1 MAEILPINREDD
13 GQTQLQEKN
22 GVVSAVPQPT
32 YPAINIPD
40 VITQDFFN
48 QPPSAYRQ
56 RIENDLQ
63 QRRQEY
69 LASFQP
75 TAQEEQLGKEVLGL
89 EEQITNLRQREEKG
103 AFNIQQQ
110 RIAMPL
116 ITGQEAALRR
126 QGQLDRGDVLAQL
139 ENKQRSYGYEVEKR
153 KGLIERGK
161 AMLGFAESDLD
172 RITKIEQNNQDMQ
185 LRILHYTQ
193 GLKEKSRQVFGTI
206 IKLLEGKRFS
216 ELSPEGQLEIQKMA
230 SQAGLPLNAIIT
242 GLDVQADAK
251 KVEKLQNDMDN
262 SALKSEDLGDKI
274 GFFDKSGKMVSS
286 YTKGIAPKA
295 GGVEDDDDKL
305 LSVSEAESLGV
316 PYGTTVGEAITSKG
330 ETPDGKIPLNQKETQ
345 KLNKELIGTDA
356 YKAIRKGQDSLQYL
370 LEFEKAFKKF
380 GLETL
385 PGKDKGE
392 LSTKYQTS
400 LLNLKEFF
408 NLGVLNGP
416 DLEVL
421 QWIMPDPTKSISWG
435 PWGLIPGSKKLAGVK
450 SKVGAGIQSL
460 KENISKTLD
469 DRYESISTQYG
480 NYSEEDLTSLK
491 DLGRIYI
498 QQKASLD
505 PKINQLM
512 KENPNL
518 TQDEIIQ
525 I

>member
-48 QPPSAYRQ
+48 QPPSADRQ

-75 TAQEEQLGKEVLGL
+75 TAQEEQLGKEGLGL
-89 EEQITNLRQREEKG
+89 E
-103 AFNIQQQ
+103 QQ

-126 QGQLDRGDVLAQL
+126 QGQLERGDVLAQL

-153 KGLIERGK
+153 KGLIERGQ

-193 GLKEKSRQVFGTI
+193 GLREKSRQVFGTI
-206 IKLLEGKRFS
+206 IKSLEGKRFS
-216 ELSPEGQLEIQKMA
+216 ELSPEGQLEIQQMA

-251 KVEKLQNDMDN
+251 EVELAKQEMEFGKFGLDIAHKKLEMEKLRNDMDN
-262 SALKSEDLGDKI
+262 PALKSEDLGDKI
-274 GFFDKSGKMVSS
+274 GFFDKSGKMVSF

-295 GGVEDDDDKL
+295 GGEEDDDDK
-305 LSVSEAESLGV
+305 
-316 PYGTTVGEAITSKG
+316 
-330 ETPDGKIPLNQKETQ
+330 PLNILDVQRY
-345 KLNKELIGTDA
+345 NEL
-356 YKAIRKGQDSLQYL
+356 Y
-370 LEFEKAFKKF
+370 
-380 GLETL
+380 
-385 PGKDKGE
+385 PG
-392 LSTKYQTS
+392 
-400 LLNLKEFF
+400 
-408 NLGVLNGP
+408 
-416 DLEVL
+416 
-421 QWIMPDPTKSISWG
+421 
-435 PWGLIPGSKKLAGVK
+435 AGVK
-450 SKVGAGIQSL
+450 AGDSATTANKKVANAKTPETDLKNMISLAKDNGNSYDIIVNEINNDPSIMDKETAIKIAKDIFGIEPVTTKGGL
-460 KENISKTLD
+460 P
-469 DRYESISTQYG
+469 
-480 NYSEEDLTSLK
+480 
-491 DLGRIYI
+491 DLGKLNPVEYLSNSIYNFLF
-498 QQKASLD
+498 K
-505 PKINQLM
+505 
-512 KENPNL
+512 
-518 TQDEIIQ
+518 
-525 I
+525 

>member
-1 MAEILPINREDD
+1 MAEIFPINREDD

-48 QPPSAYRQ
+48 QPPSADRQ

-126 QGQLDRGDVLAQL
+126 QGQLERGDVLAQL

-193 GLKEKSRQVFGTI
+193 GLREKSRQVFGTI
-206 IKLLEGKRFS
+206 IKSLEGKRFS
-216 ELSPEGQLEIQKMA
+216 ELSPEGQLEIQQMA

-251 KVEKLQNDMDN
+251 EVELAKQEMEFGKFGLDIAHKKLEMEKLRNDMDN
-262 SALKSEDLGDKI
+262 PALKSEDLGDKI
-274 GFFDKSGKMVSS
+274 GFFDKSGKMVSF

-295 GGVEDDDDKL
+295 GGEEDDDDK
-305 LSVSEAESLGV
+305 
-316 PYGTTVGEAITSKG
+316 
-330 ETPDGKIPLNQKETQ
+330 PLNILDVQRY
-345 KLNKELIGTDA
+345 NEL
-356 YKAIRKGQDSLQYL
+356 Y
-370 LEFEKAFKKF
+370 
-380 GLETL
+380 
-385 PGKDKGE
+385 PG
-392 LSTKYQTS
+392 
-400 LLNLKEFF
+400 
-408 NLGVLNGP
+408 
-416 DLEVL
+416 
-421 QWIMPDPTKSISWG
+421 
-435 PWGLIPGSKKLAGVK
+435 AGVK
-450 SKVGAGIQSL
+450 AGDSATTANKKVTNAKTPETDLKNMISLAKDNGNSYDIIVNEINNDPSIMDKETAIKIAKDIFGIEPVTTKGGL
-460 KENISKTLD
+460 P
-469 DRYESISTQYG
+469 
-480 NYSEEDLTSLK
+480 
-491 DLGRIYI
+491 DLGKLNPVEYLSNSIYNFLF
-498 QQKASLD
+498 K
-505 PKINQLM
+505 
-512 KENPNL
+512 
-518 TQDEIIQ
+518 
-525 I
+525 

>member
-1 MAEILPINREDD
+1 MAEIFPINREDD

-48 QPPSAYRQ
+48 RPPSADRQ

-126 QGQLDRGDVLAQL
+126 QGQLERGDVLAQL

-193 GLKEKSRQVFGTI
+193 GLREKSRQVFGTI
-206 IKLLEGKRFS
+206 IKSLEGKRFS
-216 ELSPEGQLEIQKMA
+216 ELSPEGQLEIQQMA

-251 KVEKLQNDMDN
+251 EVELAKQEMEFGKFGLDIAHKKLEMEKLRNDMDN
-262 SALKSEDLGDKI
+262 PALKSEDLGDKI
-274 GFFDKSGKMVSS
+274 GFFDKSGKMVSF

-295 GGVEDDDDKL
+295 GGEEDDDDK
-305 LSVSEAESLGV
+305 
-316 PYGTTVGEAITSKG
+316 
-330 ETPDGKIPLNQKETQ
+330 PLNILDVQRY
-345 KLNKELIGTDA
+345 NEL
-356 YKAIRKGQDSLQYL
+356 Y
-370 LEFEKAFKKF
+370 
-380 GLETL
+380 
-385 PGKDKGE
+385 PG
-392 LSTKYQTS
+392 
-400 LLNLKEFF
+400 
-408 NLGVLNGP
+408 
-416 DLEVL
+416 
-421 QWIMPDPTKSISWG
+421 
-435 PWGLIPGSKKLAGVK
+435 AGVK
-450 SKVGAGIQSL
+450 AGDSATTANKKVANAKTPETDLKNMISLAKDNGNSYDIIVNEINNDPSIMDKETAIKIAKDIFGIEPVTTKGGL
-460 KENISKTLD
+460 P
-469 DRYESISTQYG
+469 
-480 NYSEEDLTSLK
+480 
-491 DLGRIYI
+491 DLGKLNPVEYLSNSIYNFLF
-498 QQKASLD
+498 K
-505 PKINQLM
+505 
-512 KENPNL
+512 
-518 TQDEIIQ
+518 
-525 I
+525 

>member
-48 QPPSAYRQ
+48 RPPSADRQ

-126 QGQLDRGDVLAQL
+126 QGQLERGDVLAQL

-193 GLKEKSRQVFGTI
+193 GLREKSRQVFGTI
-206 IKLLEGKRFS
+206 IKSLEGKRFS
-216 ELSPEGQLEIQKMA
+216 ELSPEGQLEIQQMA

-251 KVEKLQNDMDN
+251 EVELAKQEMEFGKFGLDIAHKKLEMEKLRNDMDN
-262 SALKSEDLGDKI
+262 PALKSEDLGDKI
-274 GFFDKSGKMVSS
+274 GFFDKSGKMVSF

-295 GGVEDDDDKL
+295 GGEEDDDDK
-305 LSVSEAESLGV
+305 
-316 PYGTTVGEAITSKG
+316 
-330 ETPDGKIPLNQKETQ
+330 PLNILDVQRY
-345 KLNKELIGTDA
+345 NEL
-356 YKAIRKGQDSLQYL
+356 Y
-370 LEFEKAFKKF
+370 
-380 GLETL
+380 
-385 PGKDKGE
+385 PG
-392 LSTKYQTS
+392 
-400 LLNLKEFF
+400 
-408 NLGVLNGP
+408 
-416 DLEVL
+416 
-421 QWIMPDPTKSISWG
+421 
-435 PWGLIPGSKKLAGVK
+435 AGVK
-450 SKVGAGIQSL
+450 AGDSATTANKKVANAKTPETDLKNMISLAKDNGNSYDIIVNEINNDPSIMDKETAIKIAKDIFGIEPVTTKGGL
-460 KENISKTLD
+460 P
-469 DRYESISTQYG
+469 
-480 NYSEEDLTSLK
+480 
-491 DLGRIYI
+491 DLGKLNPVEYLSNSIYNFLF
-498 QQKASLD
+498 K
-505 PKINQLM
+505 
-512 KENPNL
+512 
-518 TQDEIIQ
+518 
-525 I
+525 

>member
-1 MAEILPINREDD
+1 MAEIFPINREDD

-48 QPPSAYRQ
+48 QPPSADRQ

-126 QGQLDRGDVLAQL
+126 QGQLERGDVLAQL

-193 GLKEKSRQVFGTI
+193 GLREKSRQVFGTI
-206 IKLLEGKRFS
+206 IKSLEGKRFS
-216 ELSPEGQLEIQKMA
+216 ELSPEGQLEIQQMA

-251 KVEKLQNDMDN
+251 EVELAKQEMEFGKFGLDIAHKKLEMEKLRNDMDN
-262 SALKSEDLGDKI
+262 PALKSEDLGDKI
-274 GFFDKSGKMVSS
+274 GFFDKSGKMVSF

-295 GGVEDDDDKL
+295 GGEEDDDDK
-305 LSVSEAESLGV
+305 
-316 PYGTTVGEAITSKG
+316 
-330 ETPDGKIPLNQKETQ
+330 PLNILDVQRY
-345 KLNKELIGTDA
+345 NEL
-356 YKAIRKGQDSLQYL
+356 Y
-370 LEFEKAFKKF
+370 
-380 GLETL
+380 
-385 PGKDKGE
+385 PG
-392 LSTKYQTS
+392 
-400 LLNLKEFF
+400 
-408 NLGVLNGP
+408 
-416 DLEVL
+416 
-421 QWIMPDPTKSISWG
+421 
-435 PWGLIPGSKKLAGVK
+435 AGVK
-450 SKVGAGIQSL
+450 AGDSATTANKKVANAKTPETDLKNMISLAKDNGNSYDIIVNEINNDPSIMDKETAIKIAKDIFGIEPVTTKGGL
-460 KENISKTLD
+460 P
-469 DRYESISTQYG
+469 
-480 NYSEEDLTSLK
+480 
-491 DLGRIYI
+491 DLGKLNPVEYLSNSIYNFLF
-498 QQKASLD
+498 K
-505 PKINQLM
+505 
-512 KENPNL
+512 
-518 TQDEIIQ
+518 
-525 I
+525 

>member
-126 QGQLDRGDVLAQL
+126 QGQLERGDVLAQL

-193 GLKEKSRQVFGTI
+193 GLREKSRQVFGTI
-206 IKLLEGKRFS
+206 IKSLEGKRFS
-216 ELSPEGQLEIQKMA
+216 ELSPEGQLEIQQMA

-251 KVEKLQNDMDN
+251 EVELAKQEMEFGKFGLDIAHKKLEMEKLRNDMDN
-262 SALKSEDLGDKI
+262 PALKSEDLGDKI
-274 GFFDKSGKMVSS
+274 GFFDKSGKMVSF

-295 GGVEDDDDKL
+295 GGEEDDDDK
-305 LSVSEAESLGV
+305 
-316 PYGTTVGEAITSKG
+316 
-330 ETPDGKIPLNQKETQ
+330 PLNILDVQRY
-345 KLNKELIGTDA
+345 NEL
-356 YKAIRKGQDSLQYL
+356 Y
-370 LEFEKAFKKF
+370 
-380 GLETL
+380 
-385 PGKDKGE
+385 PG
-392 LSTKYQTS
+392 
-400 LLNLKEFF
+400 
-408 NLGVLNGP
+408 
-416 DLEVL
+416 
-421 QWIMPDPTKSISWG
+421 
-435 PWGLIPGSKKLAGVK
+435 AGVK
-450 SKVGAGIQSL
+450 AGDSATTANKKVANAKTPETDLKNMISLAKDNGNSYDIIVNEINNDPSIMDKETAIKIAKDIFGIEPVTTKGGL
-460 KENISKTLD
+460 P
-469 DRYESISTQYG
+469 
-480 NYSEEDLTSLK
+480 
-491 DLGRIYI
+491 DLGKLNPVEYLSNSIYNFLF
-498 QQKASLD
+498 K
-505 PKINQLM
+505 
-512 KENPNL
+512 
-518 TQDEIIQ
+518 
-525 I
+525 